1 MTSRKRGIGVFVI
14 LSLVILFGGILAIR
28 ERSADHKPLGESPS
42 IRFESTAAPDDT
54 TRLFLEGNFAIIKDV
69 QALPASILKACTEIG
84 GSRHV
89 LANPGHRFEATDVIR
104 DESLPRKRLIFAG
117 VSGNRWFVHYEQ
129 GGRGHSFRLA
139 FFQVTSPSTMKPLWL
154 GFCGPAK
161 DIADLR
167 SQVRAGC
174 SR

>member
-1 MTSRKRGIGVFVI
+1 MTSSTQSTVDAPDASF
-14 LSLVILFGGILAIR
+14 LSLTEQAL
-28 ERSADHKPLGESPS
+28 
-42 IRFESTAAPDDT
+42 
-54 TRLFLEGNFAIIKDV
+54 GNFAIIKDV

-104 DESLPRKRLIFAG
+104 DESLPRKRMIFAG

-139 FFQVTSPSTMKPLWL
+139 FFQVTSPSTMKPLWQ